1 MDEVVATA
9 LEAVA
14 DVGNA
19 HATALLL
26 VGKEGP
32 QTTGR
37 EPLARRRGG
46 VGVAALRIGVG
57 QGLAL
62 VLERQGTQE
71 TP

>member
-14 DVGNA
+14 DVGNS

-26 VGKEGP
+26 VGKEGL

-37 EPLARRRGG
+37 ELLARRRGG
-46 VGVAALRIGVG
+46 IGVAALRIGVG